1 LEEKNMNWSLS
12 RPWAAATGAVVL
24 AAACSGSASGVTD
37 KAGGETVVLRLATI
51 DGDVNGNGHLHGPPA
66 FVESLAA
73 VSAGRFQVEATT
85 GYGEGAPD
93 AESTLVE
100 AIASGALDGG
110 WPSTRAF
117 ADAGIPGL
125 EAIEAPMTITS
136 YAAQR
141 ALVSGPV
148 ADMVV
153 EQLDGSGVVGLGLAV
168 GPLRRPFA
176 AESPLLGPAD
186 WQGARFRVFN
196 SPVQTD
202 VVSAFGGEPV
212 NLGFEWIDEIAAG
225 TLRGAEFDIAQ
236 YASNGLT
243 TEAGN
248 ITANVVLWPK
258 VFVLSVSQ
266 ERFDSLTDEQR
277 GWLREAAALATQ
289 ASVDGAYDE
298 NSLASELCE
307 RGARFAMADDE
318 QIAALRTAVVPVIE
332 GLAADAESAPLLAE
346 IQALAEQHPD
356 ADVPDVPASCRA
368 TEVPEAAGLGPIPSE
383 VSAIPD
389 GAYRVEIS
397 LADLEAAGESNAS
410 GWTGTWTLEI
420 EDGTYALYCQPL
432 DQPGRDCGN
441 AISDGPFEA
450 GLLRGTGSTVF
461 FVWDGQVLSELTG
474 CQMPVSSEPGH
485 CWQGATFQATWELE
499 GDLLSFSDPVGDLAL
514 ERLLEPLHRID

>member
-1 LEEKNMNWSLS
+1 MNWHWS
-12 RPWAAATGAVVL
+12 RRWAAVTGAVVL
-24 AAACSGSASGVTD
+24 AAACSGSASGVAD

-51 DGDVNGNGHLHGPPA
+51 DGDVNGNGLLPGCKPLSTTWWRSR
-66 FVESLAA
+66 E
-73 VSAGRFQVEATT
+73 VSFQVEVTT
-85 GYGEGAPD
+85 GYGDGAPD

-100 AIASGALDGG
+100 AIASGDLDGG

-117 ADAGIPGL
+117 ANAGIPGL

-148 ADMVV
+148 ADTVV
-153 EQLDGSGVVGLGLAV
+153 EQLDGSGVVGLGLVV

-176 AESPLLGPAD
+176 AESPLLGPTD
-186 WQGARFRVFN
+186 WQGATFRVFN

-202 VVSAFGGEPV
+202 VVRAFGGEPV

-248 ITANVVLWPK
+248 VTANVVLWPK

-277 GWLREAAALATQ
+277 GWLREAAGQATQ
-289 ASVDGAYDE
+289 ASVDAEYDE
-298 NSLASELCE
+298 NTLAAELCA
-307 RGARFAMADDE
+307 RGVRFAMASDE
-318 QIAALRTAVVPVIE
+318 QIAALRTAVAPVID

-346 IQALAEQHPD
+346 IQSLAEAHPD
-356 ADVPDVPASCRA
+356 VDVPEVPATCQPGAAEASELGPVPD
-368 TEVPEAAGLGPIPSE
+368 EVP
-383 VSAIPD
+383 AIPD
-389 GAYRVEIS
+389 GTYRAEIT
-397 LADLEAAGESNAS
+397 LADVEAAGYGNGP

-420 EDGTYALYCQPL
+420 EDGTYAMYCRPI
-432 DQPGRDCGN
+432 DQPGRDCGQHDLRWGVGRRAHQGN
-441 AISDGPFEA
+441 RQH
-450 GLLRGTGSTVF
+450 GLLRVRSRG
-461 FVWDGQVLSELTG
+461 
-474 CQMPVSSEPGH
+474 P
-485 CWQGATFQATWELE
+485 
-499 GDLLSFSDPVGDLAL
+499 
-514 ERLLEPLHRID
+514 R